1 MKILRSACEL
11 QPNALEI
18 NVGEQIEKLD
28 QLINQANLDS
38 SEIYKI
44 LRKRLFQKIFLI

>member
-18 NVGEQIEKLD
+18 SVGEQIEKLD
-28 QLINQANLDS
+28 QLINQVNLES
-38 SEIYKI
+38 NEIYEI
-44 LRKRLFQKIFLI
+44 LRKRLFKKSF